1 MGKHNLDR
9 LFEEKLANNEVV
21 PSQQAWDTLSE
32 GLSKKRKINVSG
44 WLSIAASAAILI
56 TSAYLLV
63 QTDSDKPSENYIS
76 SNVTIEIAPDVPNFE
91 PQLPVFIRQNNLV
104 VDVLMSVSANTQSIE
119 QEKNVADTPTIQTA
133 ENEKPVSQNQK
144 EDSYLGPILDSDLIK
159 TNPVLVAE
167 EVDEQDL
174 EHPEFENQ
182 SAVLASAAEINQ
194 PVTIIYK
201 QGEVEEKS
209 NISKALTFM
218 DEVRK
223 GEKKLINMNKIKT
236 NLFAKNKE
244 QVSNS
249 E

>member
-1 MGKHNLDR
+1 MN
-9 LFEEKLANNEVV
+9 LANNEVV

-91 PQLPVFIRQNNLV
+91 PQLPVFIRQKNLV

-236 NLFAKNKE
+236 NLFTKNKE